1 MKAGTETK
9 TPAVSTMTE
18 LSYSTTLGGT
28 RTDIGYVQ
36 SIPEMLKT
44 PDSITYSAVDIPDE
58 RQAKGRIKAEDMEIE
73 ILFTESQ
80 WDEIRAVQEAGT
92 EVYVHIKLPDNTA
105 NTDNKPI
112 VFYFK
117 ATMAIGM
124 SSIEIDD
131 MLKSKIKLYR
141 SSEIK
146 ESKGFPTA
154 QAGN

>member
-9 TPAVSTMTE
+9 APAVSTKTE

-36 SIPEMLKT
+36 SIPEMLKA
-44 PDSITYSAVDIPDE
+44 PDPINYSAVDIPDE
-58 RQAKGRIKAEDMEIE
+58 RQAQGRIKAEDMEIE

-92 EVYVHIKLPDNTA
+92 EVWMYVKLPDGTA
-105 NTDNKPI
+105 NTDNKPV

-124 SSIEIDD
+124 GAIEIDD
-131 MLKSKIKLYR
+131 MLKSKVKLYR
-141 SSEIK
+141 TSEIK